1 MGGDVRL
8 VPLVVVFDRV
18 CWLAV
23 VGCDGW
29 LPWLVISSTR
39 LPRRIDWLVLSV
51 VVCYIS
57 VYHLWCIRSLV
68 RVSCTCGEYSWRVF
82 CPRARPW
89 DQQQT
94 QSKTLQCLTDIY
106 WSSSSSTT
114 LLLLLLLYISFLTWC
129 TIIADGCICDNVR
142 AWGTVKQ
149 CCLQRVSCIH
159 GRV

>member
-1 MGGDVRL
+1 MNTSLQLITISLLLRLLSSINTNTNIFNGNLFMCDWRGSDMDVERRWWGDVRL

-39 LPRRIDWLVLSV
+39 FPRRIDWLVLSV

-57 VYHLWCIRSLV
+57 VYHRWCIRSLV

-82 CPRARPW
+82 CPRASAGL
-89 DQQQT
+89 QT
-94 QSKTLQCLTDIY
+94 QSKTLQCLILY
-106 WSSSSSTT
+106 WSSSSS
-114 LLLLLLLYISFLTWC
+114 
-129 TIIADGCICDNVR
+129 
-142 AWGTVKQ
+142 
-149 CCLQRVSCIH
+149 
-159 GRV
+159 